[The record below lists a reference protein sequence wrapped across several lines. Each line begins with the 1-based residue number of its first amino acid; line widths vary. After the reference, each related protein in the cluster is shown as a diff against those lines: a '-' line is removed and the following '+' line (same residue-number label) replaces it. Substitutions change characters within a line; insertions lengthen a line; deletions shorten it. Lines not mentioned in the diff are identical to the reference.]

1 MTHGIFRG
9 FFALVRLAGPGPCI
23 FLAARNVAQKKASPT
38 WTTPDTG
45 KNGCSAI
52 PNAVGAL
59 RPPGLLSR
67 VIFATYRFI
76 PITVSSM
83 LSTVVMVFELAWKPR
98 CVAIICTNSRDMSTF
113 DCSML

>member
-1 MTHGIFRG
+1 MFVCAI
-9 FFALVRLAGPGPCI
+9 
-23 FLAARNVAQKKASPT
+23 ARKKGVAQLDDARH
-38 WTTPDTG
+38 G

-67 VIFATYRFI
+67 VISANYRFM
-76 PITVSSM
+76 PMTVSSM

-113 DCSML
+113 DCSIL